1 MERDW
6 SGALLAP
13 GVKPTWRQAAP
24 RNASTNGERR
34 AGRRREAQT
43 SGEWRASGAEERYL
57 VDGKLTGDAS
67 VGQGEG
73 WSGVG
78 EPCTCCSLLT
88 CPFSPGS
95 TVVGSAMLRK
105 GGCGEGGGR
114 RLAFRQTRRRMGA
127 GYEPPR
133 DIYGHALR
141 TITRTAE
148 GTGPFNTGCS
158 TQAQGKYVIS
168 SDQVSAGPGLWNR
181 EKVQDD

>member
-6 SGALLAP
+6 GGALLAP

-88 CPFSPGS
+88 YPFSPGAS
-95 TVVGSAMLRK
+95 RECNAEERGLW
-105 GGCGEGGGR
+105 
-114 RLAFRQTRRRMGA
+114 RRRWKASGV
-127 GYEPPR
+127 
-133 DIYGHALR
+133 
-141 TITRTAE
+141 
-148 GTGPFNTGCS
+148 
-158 TQAQGKYVIS
+158 QA
-168 SDQVSAGPGLWNR
+168 D
-181 EKVQDD
+181 